1 MGNFNFYINVDQC
14 LNMSNFDMFFYR
26 LQKNRQFHLSN
37 VQFYDDEG
45 EHSLKNALQNI
56 HSFMEEHPYDVE
68 NFKIILGMRQIYY
81 DHHEWKDST
90 LYKLLKLYYSLW
102 DNKLFIQSKDNTRR
116 NVSMITLMEA
126 DMSHR
131 HTAIKD
137 FSYSDDILLLI
148 KTLGLD
154 KLYNLVSEGRIKI
167 TDDGGAASED
177 QTEKTTGK
185 SSDTSDKISEE
196 YTRKIERWL
205 SKQLERLL
213 EFKENNSDEKSDVPE
228 EILEIFRS
236 ARRIL
241 DQDSVTDRFLHQYFE
256 NYVGV
261 SEDRVNYDYDQQTV
275 YASPR
280 NDFYDEFGVE
290 DIEDELYEKNRNLNH
305 REISNRALWDF
316 MISSM
321 VDFSQ
326 SLTGH
331 YDVFQKELD
340 RNSRAN
346 RQLALLSVV
355 EYITAEIRN
364 TNYTGILDKHE
375 NLEEEN
381 RRNWEQA
388 NNNTELRQ
396 RYGFMLRSYKEELL
410 SELQRLN
417 SQIESIESRTILPEY
432 DSPERIMHSNRE
444 GNADE
449 YEGTINDLLNDFK
462 KRGKNKNNALSI
474 WEETYNKVQD
484 KINYMEDELEEYA
497 KDLTEGYKNQLDQ
510 RRLRQRKT
518 IDLCSQTIVEER
530 IRTTEK
536 DKQKILEALNSPNM
550 SMSIKFQ
557 DQLNA
562 LESLE
567 KTNKEIEHYL
577 ECQKGIQVGSFLF
590 LIMTMIVSMFTHFVI
605 LQNIVS
611 GTGEMILEALGFI
624 AFVFVVLLFAWQ
636 APIEYYYEK
645 NMDSITRFESDL
657 DEFLTGY
664 MQKRQQFDEYINSL
678 NQLDAV
684 NSYLE
689 LLEKIKNISSL
700 KSKKLLWHKVKI
712 CEHIDKLT
720 YFDQMIDDVAYD
732 SSYRKTRKSY
742 GLDENEDVI
751 HNSLYWPQGEA
762 EV

>member
-45 EHSLKNALQNI
+45 EYSLKNALQNI

-81 DHHEWKDST
+81 EHREWKDST
-90 LYKLLKLYYSLW
+90 LYKLLKIYYSLW
-102 DNKLFIQSKDNTRR
+102 DNKLFIQSKDTTRR
-116 NVSMITLMEA
+116 NVSMIMLMEA

-131 HTAIKD
+131 RTAIKE

-154 KLYNLVSEGRIKI
+154 QLHKLASEGRI
-167 TDDGGAASED
+167 
-177 QTEKTTGK
+177 QL
-185 SSDTSDKISEE
+185 SDKDSKD
-196 YTRKIERWL
+196 YTRTIEKWL
-205 SKQLERLL
+205 FKQLEELL
-213 EFKENNSDEKSDVPE
+213 VFDENNPDTKNTVSE
-228 EILEIFRS
+228 EIFEILQK
-236 ARRIL
+236 ARKML
-241 DQDSVTDRFLHQYFE
+241 DQDSITERFLRQYLE
-256 NYVGV
+256 NYVWAV
-261 SEDRVNYDYDQQTV
+261 EEQNHYDYEELPV

-280 NDFYDEFGVE
+280 TDFYDEFGVE
-290 DIEDELYEKNRNLNH
+290 DEEFIAENRNLDQ

-316 MISSM
+316 MLSSM
-321 VDFSQ
+321 VDFAQ

-340 RNSRAN
+340 HNSRAN

-364 TNYTGILDKHE
+364 TNYTGVLDKHE
-375 NLEEEN
+375 NLDEEN

-388 NNNTELRQ
+388 NDIVQLRQ
-396 RYGFMLRSYKEELL
+396 RYGFMLRSYKEELS

-417 SQIESIESRTILPEY
+417 NQIEAIEAHTILPEY
-432 DSPERIMHSNRE
+432 EEPEAIAHSSSDTETGMEN
-444 GNADE
+444 GG
-449 YEGTINDLLNDFK
+449 YEGTIHDLLDDFK
-462 KRGKNKNNALSI
+462 RKGKNLNNALEI
-474 WEETYNKVQD
+474 WEDTYDRVEG
-484 KINYMEDELEEYA
+484 KINRMEDELEEYA
-497 KDLTEGYKNQLDQ
+497 KDLTEEYKKQLDQ
-510 RRLRQRKT
+510 RKLRQQKT
-518 IDLCSQTIVEER
+518 VDLCAQTVVEER
-530 IRTTEK
+530 IRTMEK
-536 DKQKILEALNSPNM
+536 EKQEILEALNAPNM

-562 LESLE
+562 LQSLE
-567 KTNKEIEHYL
+567 KTGKEVEHYL
-577 ECQKGIQVGSFLF
+577 DCQSGIQAGSFMF
-590 LIMTMIVSMFTHFVI
+590 LVMLVVSAMFIHCFT
-605 LQNIVS
+605 LQNLIS
-611 GTGEMILEALGFI
+611 GTGEMIVEAMGFI
-624 AFVFVVLLFAWQ
+624 GIVLILLLFAWR

-645 NMDSITRFESDL
+645 NMDSIARLESDL

-664 MQKRQQFDEYINSL
+664 IQKQEQFDGYINLL
-678 NQLDAV
+678 NRLDAV

-689 LLEKIKNISSL
+689 VLGRIKNASSL

-712 CEHIDKLT
+712 CQHLDKLT
-720 YFDQMIDDVAYD
+720 YFEQMIDDVAYD

-742 GLDENEDVI
+742 ALDENEDVI
-751 HNSLYWPQGEA
+751 HNSLYWPQGET

>member
-45 EHSLKNALQNI
+45 EYSLKNALQNI

-81 DHHEWKDST
+81 EHREWKDST
-90 LYKLLKLYYSLW
+90 LYKLLKIYYSLW
-102 DNKLFIQSKDNTRR
+102 DNKLFIQSKDTTRR
-116 NVSMITLMEA
+116 NVSMIMLMEA

-131 HTAIKD
+131 RTAIKE

-154 KLYNLVSEGRIKI
+154 QLHKLASEGRI
-167 TDDGGAASED
+167 
-177 QTEKTTGK
+177 QL
-185 SSDTSDKISEE
+185 SDKDSKD
-196 YTRKIERWL
+196 YTRTIEKWL
-205 SKQLERLL
+205 FKQLEELL
-213 EFKENNSDEKSDVPE
+213 VFDENNPDTKNTVSE
-228 EILEIFRS
+228 EIFEILQK
-236 ARRIL
+236 ARKML
-241 DQDSVTDRFLHQYFE
+241 DQDSITERFLRQYLE
-256 NYVGV
+256 NYVWAV
-261 SEDRVNYDYDQQTV
+261 EEQNHYDYEELPV

-280 NDFYDEFGVE
+280 TDFYDEFGVE
-290 DIEDELYEKNRNLNH
+290 DEEFIAENRNLDQ

-316 MISSM
+316 MLSSM
-321 VDFSQ
+321 VDFAQ

-340 RNSRAN
+340 HNSRAN

-364 TNYTGILDKHE
+364 TNYTGVLDKHE
-375 NLEEEN
+375 NLDEEN

-388 NNNTELRQ
+388 NDIVQLRQ
-396 RYGFMLRSYKEELL
+396 RYGFMLRSYKEELS

-417 SQIESIESRTILPEY
+417 NQIEAIEAHTILPEY
-432 DSPERIMHSNRE
+432 EEPEAIAHSSSDTETGMENS
-444 GNADE
+444 G
-449 YEGTINDLLNDFK
+449 YEGTIHDLLDDFK
-462 KRGKNKNNALSI
+462 RKGKNLNNALEI
-474 WEETYNKVQD
+474 WEDTYDRVEG
-484 KINYMEDELEEYA
+484 KINRMEDELEEYP
-497 KDLTEGYKNQLDQ
+497 KDLTEEYKKQLDQ
-510 RRLRQRKT
+510 RKLRQQKT
-518 IDLCSQTIVEER
+518 VDLCAQTVVEER
-530 IRTTEK
+530 IRTMEK
-536 DKQKILEALNSPNM
+536 EKQEILEALNAPNM

-562 LESLE
+562 LQSLE
-567 KTNKEIEHYL
+567 KTGKEVEHYL
-577 ECQKGIQVGSFLF
+577 DCQSGIQAGSFMF
-590 LIMTMIVSMFTHFVI
+590 LVMLVVSAMFIHCFT
-605 LQNIVS
+605 LQNLIF
-611 GTGEMILEALGFI
+611 GTGEMIVEAMGFI
-624 AFVFVVLLFAWQ
+624 GIVLILLLFAWR

-645 NMDSITRFESDL
+645 NMDSIARLESDL

-664 MQKRQQFDEYINSL
+664 IQKQEQFDGYINLL
-678 NQLDAV
+678 NRLDAV

-689 LLEKIKNISSL
+689 VLGRIKKASSL

-712 CEHIDKLT
+712 CQHLDKLT
-720 YFDQMIDDVAYD
+720 YFEQMIDDVAYD

-742 GLDENEDVI
+742 ALDENEDVI
-751 HNSLYWPQGEA
+751 HNSLYWPQGET